1 MIDQSL
7 LQSNFLGRDGF
18 RWWIGQIPPIKSQ
31 GKQANGGGWGN
42 RCKVRILGYH
52 PYSEKDLP
60 NDDLPWAQVLLP
72 ATSGSGGANYAQNTK
87 LTPGDIVFG
96 FFLDGDNAQI
106 PVIMGCFG
114 RTSQVPSDDFSNPFS
129 PFTGYTDNIKKPNGT
144 LKADQSN
151 EQNTKSQK
159 SPRDISSAQIEK
171 LNSNSADKD
180 EIAYYSGVGK
190 KIVFANSCNDTA
202 IKGISA
208 EVNNLLDKIQN
219 ATNVFLNISNEIT
232 RSVDKILGLANNLV
246 GQMVN
251 SLFNK
256 LIPLLQEGLLKL
268 YKAVFAKVYAI
279 TPGDV
284 AVKTAAAHLAGVAAQ
299 TAMIPPVKFLE
310 ENISTVPAKIINGLF
325 SSVSDLLFSTVK
337 NVSNFVTCAGNQF
350 SGALANHLIDKL
362 VDGLSNGL
370 DGVKKILT
378 PAFQIANFLRSGIS
392 SIRSLG
398 GLFDNF
404 QSQKKCSGLVKE
416 WTIGYGANDSGN
428 ENKRFDD
435 ILKGMNIAAS
445 IGKVFKDEDITKDD
459 QIVEDNFAGTIKNI
473 GEIKSTDTKIFVND
487 ISSIKIGS
495 LIAPQ
500 FNSVNEF
507 MQVQKIDEKTKEVT
521 VLRNYIGTATT
532 YPNNS
537 GFSVIDPIEK
547 NETKKKVPPST
558 FEAKYGTWDIF
569 NDITKKSNQK
579 TPLGGCYTGP
589 PISCGEVK
597 VSIFGGGGDGCTA
610 TAILGSFVD
619 NYNTSVNSVKKTASI
634 IGVKIN
640 NKGSGYRYP
649 PFVEFIDDCNFGYG
663 AIARS
668 VINDSGE
675 VIAIYMVSEGENYP
689 VRGDVDSQ
697 VIDTVIVDDPGNG
710 YETGDS
716 AIDNLN
722 NTYNLVIDNGKI
734 ISVKPININVITD
747 LPVITVQSKTGSG
760 AILRPILKKY
770 SPPQG
775 EVKQVIDCIT

>member
-114 RTSQVPSDDFSNPFS
+114 RTSQVPSDDFSNPFA

-159 SPRDISSAQIEK
+159 SPRDIPPSQVQK
-171 LNSNSADKD
+171 LNSNSKDKD
-180 EIAYYSGVGK
+180 EIPYYSGVGK
-190 KIVFANSCNDTA
+190 KIVFGNSCNDTT
-202 IKGISA
+202 IKGIST

-219 ATNVFLNISNEIT
+219 STNVFLNIGNEIK
-232 RSVDKILGLANNLV
+232 RSVDKVLGLANNLV
-246 GQMVN
+246 GQMFN

-256 LIPLLQEGLLKL
+256 LVPLLQEGLKKL
-268 YKAVFAKVYAI
+268 YEAVFSKVLAL
-279 TPGDV
+279 TGSTV
-284 AVKTAAAHLAGVAAQ
+284 AAHLAGVAAQ

-310 ENISTVPAKIINGLF
+310 ENITTIPPKIINTLF
-325 SSVSDLLFSTVK
+325 SSISDLLQSTVK
-337 NVSNFVTCAGNQF
+337 NVQNFNSCAGTQF
-350 SGALANHLIDKL
+350 SGALANHIIDKI
-362 VDGLSNGL
+362 VNGLSDAL

-378 PAFQIANFLRSGIS
+378 PAFQVASFLRSGVS
-392 SIRSLG
+392 AIRSLG
-398 GLFDNF
+398 GLFDKF
-404 QSQKKCSGLVKE
+404 QSQQKCSGLVKE
-416 WTIGYGANDSGN
+416 WTIGAGGKDSGD
-428 ENKRFDD
+428 ENKKFND
-435 ILKGMNIAAS
+435 ILKGMNVAAS
-445 IGKVFKDEDITKDD
+445 IGKVFKDEDITKNDS
-459 QIVEDNFAGTIKNI
+459 IVEDNFAGIVRNFV
-473 GEIKSTDTKIFVND
+473 EIRPTDTKIVMND
-487 ISSIKIGS
+487 ISKIKVGS

-507 MQVQKIDEKTKEVT
+507 MQVQAINKNTKEVT
-521 VLRNYIGTATT
+521 VLRNYIGTAVT
-532 YPNNS
+532 YS
-537 GFSVIDPIEK
+537 GSSSFSVIDPIEK
-547 NETKKKVPPST
+547 KETKKKVPPST
-558 FEAKYGTWDIF
+558 FEGKYGSWDIF
-569 NDITKKSNQK
+569 SDITKKSNQK

-589 PISCGEVK
+589 PTSCNGVK
-597 VSIFGGGGDGCTA
+597 VAIFGGGGDGCTA
-610 TAILGSFVD
+610 TAILGSFANNPV
-619 NYNTSVNSVKKTASI
+619 NNGNISNSVKKTASI
-634 IGVKIN
+634 IGVRVD

-649 PFVEFIDDCNFGYG
+649 PFVEFIDECNLGYG
-663 AIARS
+663 AVARS
-668 VINDSGE
+668 IINDSGQ
-675 VIAIYMVSEGENYP
+675 VIAIYIVSEGENYP
-689 VRGDVDSQ
+689 VGGDVEPQ
-697 VIDTVIVDDPGNG
+697 IVDDVIIDDPGED
-710 YETGDS
+710 YDPGD
-716 AIDNLN
+716 IIVDDLGG
-722 NTYNLVIDNGKI
+722 TYAPVVDNGKI

-747 LPVITVQSKTGSG
+747 LPVITVKSKTGTG
-760 AILRPILKKY
+760 AVLRPILKKY